1 MIIITEN
8 SPCQNKYLT
17 PNNIT
22 GNYIRWN
29 CTFFQ
34 CIQRNSQ
41 DLYHFLL
48 SLSFKGHTVSQQS
61 KPISQIRVATKINS
75 YVTDCTKRK
84 KDTSRDQAWSKKNPH
99 NTFFL
104 RAFLHFWGLVIP
116 SGLSA
121 SLSMCHWLLRVNPI
135 FSLAKVVCT
144 TWNSVACL
152 KTWSQVWLPSVPQ
165 ASAGLRVDV
174 GVGTYKK

>member
-8 SPCQNKYLT
+8 GPCQNKHLT

-29 CTFFQ
+29 CTIFQ

-41 DLYHFLL
+41 EPYRFLL
-48 SLSFKGHTVSQQS
+48 SLSFKAHTLSQQS
-61 KPISQIRVATKINS
+61 KPISRIRVAMKINS

-84 KDTSRDQAWSKKNPH
+84 KGTSRDQALSKKNPH

-104 RAFLHFWGLVIP
+104 HAFLHFWGLVIP

-121 SLSMCHWLLRVNPI
+121 SLSISFTAFSELTL
-135 FSLAKVVCT
+135 FSLWQRWCVQPEIQLLV
-144 TWNSVACL
+144 
-152 KTWSQVWLPSVPQ
+152 
-165 ASAGLRVDV
+165 
-174 GVGTYKK
+174 